1 MSLIVVR
8 PPAMPV
14 ELTCDGAA
22 LETTEQPVRADA
34 ATGSAEL
41 GTVLGKRYGDAES
54 GLELLCTRAGA
65 GVLAADGREMRVL
78 SARALP
84 ASD

>member
-14 ELTCDGAA
+14 ELTCDGVA
-22 LETTEQPVRADA
+22 LDTTEPPVPADT
-34 ATGSAEL
+34 ATGSAEP
-41 GTVLGKRYGDAES
+41 GTELGKRYGDAES

-65 GVLAADGREMRVL
+65 GVLAVDGRPVRVL